1 MVVSDGEHSESERED
16 SDPDLRLVR
25 RIAEGD
31 PAAFTMLV
39 ERHLDRVVRLAERM
53 MGNRAEAEDVA
64 QEVFTRVWQHAK
76 NWQSGKARY
85 STWLHRV
92 TVNLCQDRLRRR
104 REVDLDQVAE
114 MPSNLPAA
122 DTVMNQKTVARRISA
137 AMAELP
143 ERQRIAITLCH
154 FEGMGN
160 KEAAEV
166 LNISV
171 EALES
176 LLARGRRALK
186 SKLAGEKSHL
196 MGEER

>member
-1 MVVSDGEHSESERED
+1 MVSDDQNSRSGEKSG
-16 SDPDLRLVR
+16 DPDLPLVR

-31 PAAFTMLV
+31 AAAFSMLV
-39 ERHLDRVVRLAERM
+39 DRHLDRVVRLAERLM
-53 MGNRAEAEDVA
+53 ASRADAEDVA
-64 QEVFTRVWQHAK
+64 QEVFVRVWRHAH
-76 NWQSGKARY
+76 NWKAGHARY

-92 TVNLCQDRLRRR
+92 AVNLCQDRLRKR
-104 REVDLDQVAE
+104 REVDLDAVAE
-114 MPSNLPAA
+114 MPTEEPGAEQI
-122 DTVMNQKTVARRISA
+122 MNRKTVARRVAEALS
-137 AMAELP
+137 ELP

-166 LNISV
+166 MEVSV

-176 LLARGRRALK
+176 LLARGRRTLK
-186 SKLAGEKSHL
+186 AMLADEKSHL

>member
-1 MVVSDGEHSESERED
+1 VVSDDQNSRSGEKAD
-16 SDPDLRLVR
+16 DPDLPLVR
-25 RIAEGD
+25 RIADGD
-31 PAAFTMLV
+31 AAAFAMLV
-39 ERHLDRVVRLAERM
+39 DRHLDRVVRLAERLM
-53 MGNRAEAEDVA
+53 SSRADAEDVA
-64 QEVFTRVWQHAK
+64 QEVFVRVWRHAQ
-76 NWQSGKARY
+76 NWKSGNARY

-92 TVNLCQDRLRRR
+92 AVNLCQDRLRKR
-104 REVDLDQVAE
+104 REVDLEAVAE
-114 MPSNLPAA
+114 MPTDEPGAEQL
-122 DTVMNQKTVARRISA
+122 MNRKTVARRISEA
-137 AMAELP
+137 LSKLP

-166 LNISV
+166 MDVSV

-186 SKLAGEKSHL
+186 AMLVSEKAHL